1 MGAPAHSL
9 VLLLTSRASAMPSSM
24 KATTFWKS
32 SSQKW
37 REVSAGAPGEWSHQG
52 QELLRGTNSRSSRS
66 PGPHGVLRPSLS
78 QKLALNSHMESSE
91 RDETEWR
98 WPGVEASGPPTPGN
112 GLDGGRKTPPC
123 PRAGPI
129 PHPGAAPLA

>member
-37 REVSAGAPGEWSHQG
+37 REVSAGAPGEWSPSGPGAAQGHQ
-52 QELLRGTNSRSSRS
+52 QQKLLKSWPPWGPAPLSEPETGSQF
-66 PGPHGVLRPSLS
+66 PHGVLR
-78 QKLALNSHMESSE
+78 E
-91 RDETEWR
+91 
-98 WPGVEASGPPTPGN
+98 G
-112 GLDGGRKTPPC
+112 
-123 PRAGPI
+123 
-129 PHPGAAPLA
+129 